1 MITLNDISDY
11 LRWYVREGSAMKLL
25 VGIFCIALLLLGAS
39 LLLCMCVIRNILRWI
54 YAPQKVD

>member
-11 LRWYVREGSAMKLL
+11 LIWYVREGSAVKLL
-25 VGIFCIALLLLGAS
+25 AGILCIALLLLGAS

-54 YAPQKVD
+54 YASQKVD